1 MRPCLLSAFVFLGGC
16 HGSGGG
22 CPMNFERLNDSDHA
36 AINIDSRPI
45 AEIKSPDRLRSLVG
59 FAKSHGSG
67 WSVPWYGTPVA
78 RLTVWVIL
86 LSGLRPCLPKG
97 VVTSNFAVLA
107 RPTERK

>member
-1 MRPCLLSAFVFLGGC
+1 MRSCLLSAFVFLGGC

-22 CPMNFERLNDSDHA
+22 CPMNFDRLNDADHA

-78 RLTVWVIL
+78 RLTVDFYAGRKFL
-86 LSGLRPCLPKG
+86 GDFG
-97 VVTSNFAVLA
+97 VGTSALFAQGCGDFQF
-107 RPTERK
+107 RS